1 MSASTWSGDGWRITI
16 TDEEVTIAQ
25 ASRSVVIPSRE
36 SAQLDVRRRW
46 FRWSLHN
53 GGRSS
58 VLLRGIAK
66 PEAVALKRALRHLAL
81 TPAIADATGWHV
93 EVTHLL
99 AEACTEQRWIHTE
112 AVDALLATRPEARL
126 LDRVRAAGCEPSLTE
141 GQLKAVGFLDT
152 DLGTLVAV
160 ANEQIMVAELTSRQS
175 FFDTIEKSP
184 LTDEQA
190 RAVVCFDNRVQVL
203 AAAGSGKTSV
213 MVARA
218 AYAVSRGFTT
228 PDRILLLAFN
238 KAAASELQDR
248 VSARFA
254 AAGIDSSGLR
264 ASTFHSFGLEVI
276 GRATGA
282 KPRLAQW
289 LDQGEDVRM
298 VMRIVDELRDASES
312 FRYRWD
318 LYRMLFANAP
328 IDLTENEP
336 DGYDK
341 STSKTGYRTF
351 GGEVVKSHGERLIA
365 DFLYLNGVNY
375 EYERPYDVNVADATH
390 SQYRPDFYYPDI
402 GVWHEHWAV
411 DRDDNPPAEFDGYAE
426 GMAWKRS
433 QHAEHGTTLV
443 ESTWAD
449 VMFDDGLT
457 KLEAELT
464 QLGLSFDW
472 NPDRPLRDEW
482 AKPLKHED
490 LARFVR
496 TFMTHVKS
504 NSWTEEDLE
513 RRLASDVARLDGY
526 RTRLFLEVYWQVHTE
541 WERRLAADQ
550 AVDFE
555 DMLVQAADQLEAGNG
570 DWHYD
575 LIMVDEFQDV
585 SRARARL
592 VRGLVKAPGR
602 FLLAVGD
609 DWQSINRFAG
619 ADLSVMT
626 NFEAWFGRGCQ
637 LALTTTFRCTQ
648 TICDVARTFVS
659 KNPNQFD
666 KPMRSAHQ
674 DPGVAVAVIR
684 SDDVAGALA
693 TYLDDLSAAVAGGMI
708 PSERFGTVSVDVL
721 GRYWFERDFLPKHP
735 PSNLHVTFRTAHGSK
750 GLEADYI
757 VLPGMITGTYGF
769 PSNIADD
776 PVLDLAMPAPESFA
790 HAEERRLLYVAL
802 TRARRGVTLITSP
815 LRPSPFVVELLDD
828 PHVTVTGDSDAPVEV
843 CPLCGRGTLVQ
854 RNGRFGSFLGC
865 STFPA
870 CKHTRALEHRPT

>member
-1 MSASTWSGDGWRITI
+1 VSASNWSGKSWEIA
-16 TDEEVTIAQ
+16 VTETEIIVAQ
-25 ASRSVVIPSRE
+25 ASGSITIPGTEASRLE
-36 SAQLDVRRRW
+36 VRRRW
-46 FRWSLHN
+46 LQWSLRDDGQPWTH
-53 GGRSS
+53 
-58 VLLRGIAK
+58 LRGMTK
-66 PEAVALKRALRHLAL
+66 SEASALTRALQRLVL
-81 TPAIADATGWHV
+81 IPAIADATAWHAA
-93 EVTHLL
+93 VTRRLT
-99 AEACTEQRWIHTE
+99 EARTKQRWIPAE
-112 AVDALLATRPEARL
+112 AVDALLGTRPDQRL
-126 LDRVRAAGCEPSLTE
+126 LDRVRAAGCEPSLTQD
-141 GQLKAVGFLDT
+141 QLMAVGFLDA
-152 DLGTLVAV
+152 DLWTLVAET
-160 ANEQIMVAELTSRQS
+160 NEHIMATELSSRRA

-218 AYAVSRGFTT
+218 AYAVTRGFTS

-238 KAAASELQDR
+238 RAAATELQER
-248 VSARFA
+248 VSERFA

-264 ASTFHSFGLEVI
+264 ASTFHSFGLDVI
-276 GRATGA
+276 GRATGE

-289 LDQGEDVRM
+289 LDQGGDVRM
-298 VMRIVDELRDASES
+298 VMRIVDELRGTSVS

-328 IDLTENEP
+328 TDLTENEP

-341 STSKTGYRTF
+341 ATSETGYRTF
-351 GGEVVKSHGERLIA
+351 AGEVVKSHGERLIA
-365 DFLYLNGVNY
+365 NFLYLNGVNY
-375 EYERPYDVNVADATH
+375 EYERPYDVHVADATH
-390 SQYRPDFYYPDI
+390 SQYHPDFYYPDI
-402 GVWHEHWAV
+402 GVWHEHWAL
-411 DRDDNPPAEFDGYAE
+411 DREGKPPAAFDGYAE
-426 GMAWKRS
+426 GMAWKRRL
-433 QHAEHGTTLV
+433 HAEHGTTLV

-449 VMFDDGLT
+449 VMFGDGLT
-457 KLEAELT
+457 KLQDELSR
-464 QLGLSFDW
+464 LGLSFDW
-472 NPDRPLRDEW
+472 NPDRPLEDKW
-482 AKPLKHED
+482 AKPMKHED

-504 NSWTEEDLE
+504 NSWMAQDLE
-513 RRLASDVARLDGY
+513 RRLASDASQLDGF
-526 RTRLFLEVYWQVHTE
+526 RTQLFLELYWQIHAE

-555 DMLVQAADQLEAGNG
+555 DMLVQAADHLEAGNAV
-570 DWHYD
+570 WPYD

-585 SRARARL
+585 SRARARI
-592 VRGLVKAPGR
+592 VRGLVNTPGR

-626 NFEAWFGRGCQ
+626 NFEAWFGRGYQ

-659 KNPNQFD
+659 KNPNQLN
-666 KPMRSAHQ
+666 KPMRSAHD
-674 DPGVAVAVIR
+674 DPGAPIR
-684 SDDVAGALA
+684 VVRADDVASALA
-693 TYLDDLSAAVAGGMI
+693 SYLGELSAAVADGSI
-708 PSERFGTVSVDVL
+708 ASERSGVVNVDVL
-721 GRYWFERDFLPKHP
+721 GRYGFERDVLPRHL
-735 PSNLHVTFRTAHGSK
+735 PSNLNVTFRTVHGSK

-757 VLPGMITGTYGF
+757 VIPGMTTGIFGF

-802 TRARRGVTLITSP
+802 TRARRGVTLITPP
-815 LRPSPFVVELLDD
+815 LRMSPFVIELLHE
-828 PHVTVTGDSDAPVEV
+828 PHVTVTGESDTPVEV
-843 CPLCGRGTLVQ
+843 CSMCGRGTMVE
-854 RNGRFGSFLGC
+854 RKSRFGPFLAC

-870 CKHTRALEHRPT
+870 CKNKRDLQQRPR